1 MVSVEDMPELFVS
14 FDSKSLLYSFYLLFT
29 DTNSISDDNDRFIFN
44 IKILFVE
51 IPLRARAS
59 FWGHGVEYIIVYW
72 NKKLRY
78 NFVN

>member
-51 IPLRARAS
+51 IPLRARHSVS
-59 FWGHGVEYIIVYW
+59 FLLGPWCRVHNSVL
-72 NKKLRY
+72 K
-78 NFVN
+78 